1 MYLHLIVNL
10 CVMMAPSDETSLAC
24 TCSLVRGAARRLT
37 QYYDEALK
45 ETGLKVTQ
53 YGLLST
59 IERMDRPS
67 VTDLADRLDLDRTT
81 LTRNLAPLREAG
93 WVRLAAGSD
102 RRTRSVELTD
112 RGREMLVLARP
123 YWRRAEMAL
132 RQRAG
137 GEVTTTLQN
146 VLTQTVAAADA
157 QQQ

>member
-1 MYLHLIVNL
+1 MVL
-10 CVMMAPSDETSLAC
+10 SDETGLAC

-59 IERMDRPS
+59 IDRMDRPS

-81 LTRNLAPLREAG
+81 LTRNLAPLRDAG
-93 WVRLAAGSD
+93 WVRLADGVD
-102 RRTRSVELTD
+102 RRTRSVELTAA
-112 RGREMLVLARP
+112 GRDLLALARP
-123 YWRRAEMAL
+123 HWRRAEVAL

-137 GEVTTTLQN
+137 GDVTDALQA
-146 VLTQTVAAADA
+146 VLTQTVAAVDA

>member
-1 MYLHLIVNL
+1 MVL
-10 CVMMAPSDETSLAC
+10 SDETGLAC

-59 IERMDRPS
+59 IDRMDRPS

-81 LTRNLAPLREAG
+81 LTRNLAPLRDAG
-93 WVRLAAGSD
+93 WVRLADGAD
-102 RRTRSVELTD
+102 RRTRSVELTAA
-112 RGREMLVLARP
+112 GRNLLALARP
-123 YWRRAEMAL
+123 HWRRAEVAL

-137 GEVTTTLQN
+137 GDVTDALQA
-146 VLTQTVAAADA
+146 VLTQTVAAVDA

>member
-1 MYLHLIVNL
+1 MVL
-10 CVMMAPSDETSLAC
+10 SDETGLAC

-59 IERMDRPS
+59 IDRMDRPS

-81 LTRNLAPLREAG
+81 LTRNLAPLRDAG
-93 WVRLAAGSD
+93 WVRLADGAD
-102 RRTRSVELTD
+102 RRTRSVELTAA
-112 RGREMLVLARP
+112 GRDLLALARP
-123 YWRRAEMAL
+123 HWRRAEVAL

-137 GEVTTTLQN
+137 GDVTDALQA
-146 VLTQTVAAADA
+146 VLTQTVAAVDA

>member
-1 MYLHLIVNL
+1 MYLHIIVNWR
-10 CVMMAPSDETSLAC
+10 VMMVPSDEAGLAC

-53 YGLLST
+53 YGLLSN

-81 LTRNLAPLREAG
+81 LTRNLAPLRDAG
-93 WVRLAAGSD
+93 WVRLAPGSD
-102 RRTRSVELTD
+102 RRSRSVELTD
-112 RGREMLVLARP
+112 TGRDMLALARP
-123 YWRRAEMAL
+123 HWRRAEVAL

-137 GEVTTTLQN
+137 GEVTAALRD